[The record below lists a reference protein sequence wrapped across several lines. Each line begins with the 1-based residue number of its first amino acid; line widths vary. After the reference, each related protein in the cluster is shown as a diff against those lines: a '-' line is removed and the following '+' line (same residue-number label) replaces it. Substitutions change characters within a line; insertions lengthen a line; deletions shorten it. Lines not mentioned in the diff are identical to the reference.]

1 MILVI
6 GCLEAPPTEE
16 VCVGL
21 VAVHWLWVHWHDE
34 VFGESLLA
42 ILALELLG
50 TVGVGDLVVTLEILG
65 KVGPGWD
72 AQVTGLGCVE
82 VLLEEVVE
90 FLLGLGHR
98 RCIDRSP
105 VVEVLEKSSVVD
117 VQNVLGQ
124 SV

>member
-21 VAVHWLWVHWHDE
+21 VAVQWLWVHWHDE

-50 TVGVGDLVVTLEILG
+50 TVGVGDLVVALEILG
-65 KVGPGWD
+65 KVGPGW
-72 AQVTGLGCVE
+72 AGLGCVK
-82 VLLEEVVE
+82 VLLEKVVE
-90 FLLGLGHR
+90 FLLGLRHR

-105 VVEVLEKSSVVD
+105 VVEVLEKSCVVD